1 MFNNIGGKIKGLAK
15 VFCWL
20 GIITCIIMGA
30 IMCIDDDT
38 VLFGILYMLIGSLLS
53 WIGSFLLYGFGEL
66 IATTMH
72 ISYLVDKQT
81 SQLHTNYIQTQRK
94 EETHSTWKCV
104 KCGQEN
110 SNISAQC
117 KGCGQYRT

>member
-1 MFNNIGGKIKGLAK
+1 MFDNIGGKIKGLAK
-15 VFCWL
+15 VLCWL
-20 GIITCIIMGA
+20 GIIASIIVGA
-30 IMCIDDDT
+30 IMCTDEDAA
-38 VLFGILYMLIGSLLS
+38 LFGILYILIGSLLS

-72 ISYLVDKQT
+72 ISYLVDELT
-81 SQLHTNYIQTQRK
+81 SQSRKNYIQTQRK

-110 SNISAQC
+110 TNISAQC